1 MNQKQKDSGNINK
14 YITVVLAIV
23 IIASVIVYLYVNF
36 ANTGVDTQNP
46 ENETVLTLNYG
57 GESHTFSFDQL
68 LEIESITGYG
78 SYRTSKPSFSGT
90 GNWTGIPI
98 ITLVNYF
105 DNIPENYSLE
115 INSSDGESQV
125 YNYDTVNGYV
135 DVYDPENVS
144 NDEPL
149 GKNNL
154 TMVVAYK
161 FNGNY
166 FNESKDGKLRIAFVG
181 EEGTIT
187 HAGLWWKFV
196 DDIEIIAN

>member
-1 MNQKQKDSGNINK
+1 MNLKQKDSGNINK

-23 IIASVIVYLYVNF
+23 IIASIIIYLYVNF
-36 ANTGVDTQNP
+36 ANTGDDTLP
-46 ENETVLTLNYG
+46 SEKVIDLTLNFG
-57 GESHTFSFDQL
+57 GESQTFSFDQL

-78 SYRTSKPSFSGT
+78 GYRTSKPSFSGT

-115 INSSDGESQV
+115 INSSDGESQI
-125 YNYDTVNGYV
+125 YDYDTVNGYV

-149 GKNNL
+149 GK
-154 TMVVAYK
+154 K
-161 FNGNY
+161 
-166 FNESKDGKLRIAFVG
+166 I
-181 EEGTIT
+181 
-187 HAGLWWKFV
+187 
-196 DDIEIIAN
+196 